1 MKLTKL
7 LMLLI
12 FGLSGSTCRWRLC
25 DFELR
30 QESIG
35 CFLVDLVEL
44 PHAGDLSLSPEGK
57 RNRASRWPGDDG
69 ALEVSAARDR
79 GHSGEPTACIHTT
92 NHFHIYTHFCLL
104 YDQLP
109 SFWLATTC
117 IYMIL
122 HSSSPSPP
130 VDIIWAMMA
139 VSLYGGLGNLWELFW
154 AVLCMTVVHNDMHK
168 HMSSS

>member
-1 MKLTKL
+1 MKLTML
-7 LMLLI
+7 LMPLI

-35 CFLVDLVEL
+35 CFLVGLVEL
-44 PHAGDLSLSPEGK
+44 PHAGDLSLSVEGN

-79 GHSGEPTACIHTT
+79 GRSGEPTACMHTT
-92 NHFHIYTHFCLL
+92 NHFHIYTHFCVSYMTSCLVSAWR
-104 YDQLP
+104 P
-109 SFWLATTC
+109 PVSMN
-117 IYMIL
+117 MIL

-130 VDIIWAMMA
+130 VDIIWAMMT
-139 VSLYGGLGNLWELFW
+139 VSLSGG
-154 AVLCMTVVHNDMHK
+154 
-168 HMSSS
+168 